1 MKIAFVGKGGSGKS
15 STSWAIIKSFAEK
28 GRNVLAVDSDH
39 NMDLTSLF
47 NLDFETIPLMYKT
60 DSQFSDTVQKEKNSP
75 WNSILSNKDLEKIQ
89 FGIFPDDIYTESIV
103 TNISDTLKLV
113 TVGLGDPDAL
123 YSGKCAHGLS
133 NPLKY
138 YLGLLEEKDSVV
150 VIDSVAGVDMVN
162 FGLFS
167 GIDAMICVVEPHIN
181 SIKVYKQIK
190 EIARKT
196 GLPLYLIINKP
207 KDNDFY
213 RQLQS
218 EEKNILGEIGIDEAI
233 INYDFENIKKETK
246 EQLNKI
252 ISNIETI
259 SKINNRDLLKSFHKE
274 KARFEE

>member
-15 STSWAIIKSFAEK
+15 STSWAVIQSFVEK
-28 GRNVLAVDSDH
+28 GRNVLAVDADH

-47 NLDFETIPLMYKT
+47 NLDFEKIPLMYKT
-60 DSQFSDTVQKEKNSP
+60 DSQFSANVQKENNSP
-75 WNSILSNKDLEKIQ
+75 WSSILGSKDLDKIQ
-89 FGIFPDDIYTESIV
+89 FSVFPDDIYTKSIT
-103 TNISDTLKLV
+103 TNLNDKLKLI
-113 TVGLGDPDAL
+113 TVGLGDPEAL

-138 YLGLLEEKDSVV
+138 YLGLLEEKDSMVV
-150 VIDSVAGVDMVN
+150 VDSVAGVDMVN

-196 GLPLYLIINKP
+196 GLPLYIIINKP
-207 KDNDFY
+207 RHNDFY
-213 RQLQS
+213 IQLQS
-218 EEKNILGEIGIDEAI
+218 QEKNILGEIPVDEAI
-233 INYDFENIKKETK
+233 INYDFKNIQEKTK

-252 ISNIETI
+252 ISNIENI
-259 SKINNRDLLKSFHKE
+259 SKINNRELLKSFHKE
-274 KARFEE
+274 KSKFE

>member
-15 STSWAIIKSFAEK
+15 STSWAIIKSLGEK
-28 GRNVLAVDSDH
+28 GHNVLAIDADH

-47 NLDFETIPLMYKT
+47 DLDFEKIPLMYKT
-60 DSQFSDTVQKEKNSP
+60 DSQFSANVQKENNSP
-75 WNSILSNKDLEKIQ
+75 WSSILGNKDLDKIQ
-89 FGIFPDDIYTESIV
+89 FSVFPDDIYTKSIT
-103 TNISDTLKLV
+103 TNLNEKLKLI
-113 TVGLGDPDAL
+113 TVGLGDPEAL

-138 YLGLLEEKDSVV
+138 YLGLLEEKDTVI

-196 GLPLYLIINKP
+196 NLPLYSIINKP
-207 KDNDFY
+207 KDCDFY
-213 RQLQS
+213 TQLKS
-218 EEKNILGEIGIDEAI
+218 EEKNILGEISVDEAI
-233 INYDFENIKKETK
+233 INYDFKNIKKETRD
-246 EQLNKI
+246 QLYTI
-252 ISNIETI
+252 ISNIGNI
-259 SKINNRDLLKSFHKE
+259 SKINNRELLKSFHKE
-274 KARFEE
+274 KSKFEK